1 MAPASGLRIGDAERE
16 ATATGL
22 REHYAHGR
30 LTLDEFNERLD
41 ATFAAKTDTDLERI
55 TADLPHAGFR
65 YPLPAASVPAAAQL
79 TAPPGP
85 WQYGSQQQS
94 YQQQD
99 YQQQGPQGSRCGY
112 GRPGRSVVSSLLM
125 LVLAIILLSSLT
137 PFVLFGLTITR
148 PWVIVFAIFAFGR
161 KLLRRLFGFGTRV
174 PRRRWPL

>member
-30 LTLDEFNERLD
+30 LTLDEFNQRLD
-41 ATFAAKTDTDLERI
+41 ATFAAKTDADLERI
-55 TADLPHAGFR
+55 TADLPHGGFG
-65 YPLPAASVPAAAQL
+65 YPLPSASVPADGQL

-85 WQYGSQQQS
+85 WQYGSQQG
-94 YQQQD
+94 
-99 YQQQGPQGSRCGY
+99 YQQQGSQQQGSRCGC
-112 GRPGRSVVSSLLM
+112 GHPGRSVVSGLLM
-125 LVLAIILLSSLT
+125 LFLAIILLSSLT
-137 PFVLFGLTITR
+137 PFALFGLTITR

-161 KLLRRLFGFGTRV
+161 KLLRRLFGFGTRG